1 MLQSITD
8 FMKAKEENGLLLID
22 PNTGSGKTYSACQA
36 IYNYVHNTKNPKKVY
51 FTTTLL
57 KNLPIKELE
66 NCYNENKNSN
76 FRKEVLVIK
85 ANVNFVK
92 ENLENA
98 NVPEEYK
105 NEEYEYLLN
114 LVKEATSKGFEN
126 KNPIYKAEIEKQLES
141 AERAFRKHLKDI
153 VSKIEGTHEEKKNK
167 IRYDKRYKWIGEIY
181 PTVFTDDYK
190 VYLLSV
196 KKLLT
201 RNDTLI
207 KRSYHFI
214 SADNLKNA
222 IIFIDEFDATKKT
235 IQDSLIEQV
244 KNTENDYLE
253 IVKELH
259 SKLHDHIPTTTSYEP
274 YRAYAKN
281 KPNLDTIESLQKK
294 ADLIFEKY
302 ALNFNY
308 KTENVDRKRA
318 FLFFDGTF
326 RSYLKNNCHYIR
338 TVIDKENNKVSIF
351 FETKCDYNKNKNTET
366 DINIYSLLRDI
377 TSFLNAFAKFVERWA
392 SVYERDEN
400 ERRKKNSK
408 LSELFTNENAIK
420 TICNNYIKDEH
431 LNAILQ
437 DLVKS
442 TTLRNRNDN
451 NIDDIIGD
459 VSFYNRGFKFFEF
472 IDSDSHNEET
482 KIHFIQQNDT
492 PEKILLFMANYCK
505 VIGLSATAKIDSVL
519 SNYSLDYLENELK
532 KNYIELSENAYKRL
546 NDEQQKKW
554 TLYKAG
560 KIKVNVLSVDKD
572 VENKTVK
579 DRLKLIAED
588 SDVAQNMLTKL
599 NNLDLSDKDNNKNYY
614 LRRYCNVFS
623 VIKEFIEND
632 DIKSFL
638 CLNMALPKTDNEK
651 FGLNIFK
658 DFSEQYC
665 EVHDKEKLNI
675 RVLESKNF
683 ETEKNSVLEDLAA
696 GKKIFVFSSYQ
707 TIGAGQN
714 LQYKLPDTEKDK
726 IISLCCDR
734 GDDKEKDFDAIY
746 LGDVT
751 NVITNFSEKKDLTEL
766 LTFLFEIRYLYE
778 NNEISPRELKEL
790 VEFGFKA
797 YSKEK
802 NCYNPVD
809 IINTASARRKLT
821 RDVIQAI
828 GRLCRTNNKKENIYI
843 YTDNDLLSKLDI
855 NCVKTDYM
863 NPELK
868 ALFDFAKGCSQPL
881 PSEKTKLENEAC
893 RKSELANHY
902 IKAMLQRDWTDR
914 SMQLWK
920 ELRKCVLKYPTA
932 SKEIFDT
939 NDIVKNFYIPN
950 YENKSVYHYAQRGDF
965 QEIKINLFQD
975 YSEFKKEL
983 DDDYMPMIVSEDSAR
998 LKKLFTY
1005 KGLKQ
1010 FFEQRGF
1017 ATEFGNED
1025 FILCPVLF
1033 NNIYKGALGEVT
1045 GKFVLDKELN
1055 TEIKEIT
1062 NPDYFEFFD
1071 FELKDGIYIDF
1082 KHWKTALL
1090 IGKESYIKH
1099 IANKL
1104 EKIGGKKAYVINI
1117 LKEADYEIKQ
1127 IGSIVEIPYLID
1139 DNGTVNEKA
1148 IKKIAEDMIN
1158 EK

>member
-66 NCYNENKNSN
+66 NCYKENKNIN
-76 FRKEVLVIK
+76 FSKEVLVIK
-85 ANVNFVK
+85 ANVEFIK
-92 ENLENA
+92 ENLEKVNI
-98 NVPEEYK
+98 PEEYK
-105 NEEYEYLLN
+105 KEEYEYLLQ
-114 LVKEATSKGFEN
+114 LVEEANSKGFEN
-126 KNPIYKAEIEKQLES
+126 AKPIYKEEIEKRLEK
-141 AERAFRKHLKDI
+141 AERDFRKYL
-153 VSKIEGTHEEKKNK
+153 KNK
-167 IRYDKRYKWIGEIY
+167 IISKIDGTSDEKKDKIRNDKRYKWIGDIY

-190 VYLLSV
+190 IYLLSI

-207 KRSYHFI
+207 KRSYQFI
-214 SADNLKNA
+214 SADNLKDA
-222 IIFIDEFDATKKT
+222 IVFIDEFDATKKT
-235 IQDSLIEQV
+235 IQDFLIENA

-259 SKLHDHIPTTTSYEP
+259 SKLHYHTPTTSSYES
-274 YRAYAKN
+274 YIAYAKN
-281 KPNLDTIESLQKK
+281 KPYLDTIESLMKR
-294 ADLIFEKY
+294 ADSIFEHY

-400 ERRKKNSK
+400 ERRKQNYEFP
-408 LSELFTNENAIK
+408 ELLTSENAIS

-431 LNAILQ
+431 LNTILQ

-442 TTLRNRNDN
+442 TTLRNFNCTDAV
-451 NIDDIIGD
+451 IGD
-459 VSFYNRGFKFFEF
+459 VSFYNQGYKFFEF

-492 PEKILLFMANYCK
+492 PEKIMLFMANHCK

-519 SNYSLDYLENELK
+519 SNYSLDYLKNEVK
-532 KNYIELSENAYKRL
+532 KNFEKISEKAYKRL

-554 TLYKAG
+554 TFYKDG
-560 KIKVNVLSVDKD
+560 KIKVNVSSVDKG

-579 DRLKLIAED
+579 DRLQLIAED

-599 NNLDLSDKDNNKNYY
+599 INLNLLDKDKDYY
-614 LRRYCNVFS
+614 FTRYCNIFS

-651 FGLNIFK
+651 FCLNIFK

-665 EVHDKEKLNI
+665 VVHDKEKLNI

-714 LQYKLPDTEKDK
+714 LQYKIPDTEKDK

-809 IINTASARRKLT
+809 IINTTSARRKLT
-821 RDVIQAI
+821 RDVIQAV

-843 YTDNDLLSKLDI
+843 YTNNKLLSKLDV
-855 NCVKTDYM
+855 NCVKTDYI

-868 ALFDFAKGCSQPL
+868 ALFDFAKGYFQPL
-881 PSEKTKLENEAC
+881 PSEETKLENLAC
-893 RKSELANHY
+893 RKSEQANHY
-902 IKAMLQRDWTDR
+902 IKAMLQRDWNDIR
-914 SMQLWK
+914 MQLWK
-920 ELRKCVLKYPTA
+920 ELRECVLKYPTA
-932 SKEIFDT
+932 SKKIFDT
-939 NDIVKNFYIPN
+939 YDIVKNFYIPN

-998 LKKLFTY
+998 LKKLFAY

-1033 NNIYKGALGEVT
+1033 NNIYKGALGEVA
-1045 GKFVLDKELN
+1045 GKFILDNELN
-1055 TEIKEIT
+1055 TELKEIKI
-1062 NPDYFEFFD
+1062 PDYFEFFD
-1071 FELKDGIYIDF
+1071 FKLKDGIYIDF

-1090 IGKESYIKH
+1090 VEKERYTKH
-1099 IANKL
+1099 IADKL